1 MGTEYAAVPCDSLIP
16 AFSFPIEDKI
26 VIKIF
31 EKKQFVYI
39 FNGFIRSIELFIIS
53 HIFISFIFPPYT
65 ISSYVIR
72 K

>member
-1 MGTEYAAVPCDSLIP
+1 METEYAAVPCDSLIP

-31 EKKQFVYI
+31 EKTVYI
-39 FNGFIRSIELFIIS
+39 FNRFIRSIELFIIS

-72 K
+72 CNS